1 MALLTMLAL
10 KTVAGGMLRPADQAA
25 GLVRWGWAIP
35 ALWGAALASIL
46 ATLAGYVAFG
56 LFLVSQIV
64 WASTVLALL
73 HVLLIVTDELFSAGL
88 KPDARLVRAVGAA
101 MGLSGAAVEQVGIA
115 FSGLLRLLLI
125 AVAALLVLV
134 PWGIESGDVLG
145 WLQAAVIGVTVGQVT
160 ISPAAILGG
169 LVLFLLG
176 ILATRAVQRWLD
188 AKLLPRTRLDVGLR
202 TSIRTGVGYVGVL
215 LAALAGVGYLGLDL
229 GRLAIVAG
237 ALSVGI
243 GFGLQSIVNNFVSG
257 LILLA
262 ERPIKAG
269 DWIVVGSDQGFVKRI
284 NVRATEIETF
294 DRASVII
301 PNSNLISGVVKNWMH
316 ADTTGRVVIPVG
328 VAYDSDP
335 ERVRSLLLGCAEDH
349 ASVLVYPEPRV
360 FFKNFGESSLAFEL
374 ICFVGDVTQ
383 SARVASDLHF
393 AILKRLRQDGIEI
406 PFAQRELR
414 LRDIDRLEAI
424 AERLGRPRRSIPV
437 AVPAE

>member
-1 MALLTMLAL
+1 
-10 KTVAGGMLRPADQAA
+10 
-25 GLVRWGWAIP
+25 
-35 ALWGAALASIL
+35 
-46 ATLAGYVAFG
+46 
-56 LFLVSQIV
+56 
-64 WASTVLALL
+64 
-73 HVLLIVTDELFSAGL
+73 
-88 KPDARLVRAVGAA
+88 
-101 MGLSGAAVEQVGIA
+101 
-115 FSGLLRLLLI
+115 
-125 AVAALLVLV
+125 
-134 PWGIESGDVLG
+134 
-145 WLQAAVIGVTVGQVT
+145 
-160 ISPAAILGG
+160 
-169 LVLFLLG
+169 
-176 ILATRAVQRWLD
+176 VQRWLD
-188 AKLLPRTRLDVGLR
+188 AKFLPRTRLDVGLR

-215 LAALAGVGYLGLDL
+215 LAALIGISYVGLNLGNI
-229 GRLAIVAG
+229 AIVAG

-269 DWIVVGSDQGFVKRI
+269 DWIVVGGDQGFVKRI

-301 PNSNLISGVVKNWMH
+301 PNSNLIGGVVKNWMH
-316 ADTTGRVVIPVG
+316 GDTTGRVLIPVG

-360 FFKNFGESSLAFEL
+360 FFKNFGESALDFEL
-374 ICFVGDVTQ
+374 MCFVGDVTQ
-383 SARVASDLHF
+383 AARVASDLRF

-424 AERLGRPRRSIPV
+424 AERFGRPRRPIPA

>member
-1 MALLTMLAL
+1 
-10 KTVAGGMLRPADQAA
+10 
-25 GLVRWGWAIP
+25 
-35 ALWGAALASIL
+35 
-46 ATLAGYVAFG
+46 
-56 LFLVSQIV
+56 
-64 WASTVLALL
+64 
-73 HVLLIVTDELFSAGL
+73 
-88 KPDARLVRAVGAA
+88 
-101 MGLSGAAVEQVGIA
+101 
-115 FSGLLRLLLI
+115 
-125 AVAALLVLV
+125 
-134 PWGIESGDVLG
+134 
-145 WLQAAVIGVTVGQVT
+145 VT